1 MGGSAN
7 PSLLRRTKLRT
18 ARLHKELTQAQV
30 ARVMDWSLSK
40 INPIEKAKNGI
51 GINGRTALPPPCGVT
66 DKEQSAELVA
76 LAWTAG
82 QPRWWGSDRDTV
94 PSAPLQPTGCESAS
108 ASQFETPF
116 VPVVLQ
122 TEEYASVVLQAFYEE
137 KFAAERVTALVD
149 LCVRRRDL
157 PTGEKAS
164 KLSFIL
170 VESVVVLYALPCN
183 GQDREK
189 GDGLWVLSLSS
200 GSPPSAPRS

>member
-1 MGGSAN
+1 VGDSAN
-7 PSLLRRTKLRT
+7 PLLLRRTKLRT

-30 ARVMDWSLSK
+30 ARAMDWSLLK
-40 INPIEKAKNGI
+40 MNLIEKAKTGI
-51 GINGRTALPPPCGVT
+51 GINDRTALPPLCGVT
-66 DKEQSAELVA
+66 DKEKSAELVA
-76 LAWTAG
+76 LAWAAG
-82 QPRWWGSDRDTV
+82 QPRWWGSYRDTV
-94 PSAPLQPTGCESAS
+94 PPAPLQPTGCESAS
-108 ASQFETPF
+108 ASQFETMF
-116 VPVVLQ
+116 VPGVLQ

-157 PTGEKAS
+157 PTGENAP

-170 VESVVVLYALPCN
+170 VESVVVLCALPCN